1 MGYTRGWRCV
11 VPWEERSVSEQRS
24 ELVALIGS
32 GVSVSEA
39 ARRLGVSRKTAS
51 KWWGR
56 YQLEGMVGLV
66 DRSRARR
73 SVHPAVTA
81 PEMVEL
87 VCGVRD
93 EHTTWGGRKIRRV
106 LLNQGHT
113 GVPATS
119 TITDILRRE
128 GRIQPPVRSQRE
140 YIRFR
145 APVPNELWQMDFK
158 GDFSLT
164 GGGRC
169 YPLTVI
175 DDHSRFL
182 VGLTA
187 CANQQRDTV
196 KTALT
201 TVFRTVGL
209 PVTIICDHGPP
220 WGHDTTQP
228 YTRLGAWLLSLGVD
242 IIHGRPFHPQT
253 RGKGERVHRTMGEDL
268 LDTRHWD
275 TLGTVQDALDDW
287 LGIYNHYR
295 PHQAL
300 DLDTPAD
307 HYQPSPRVF
316 PEVIALPDYPRP
328 RDVRIVQANGNI
340 SWAGSLLKAGK
351 AFGGQPVQVTIH
363 PDETITITYYQTII
377 KTHPGPVTHD
387 PAHL

>member
-1 MGYTRGWRCV
+1 M
-11 VPWEERSVSEQRS
+11 PWEERSVSEQRS
-24 ELVALIGS
+24 ELVGLIES
-32 GVSVSEA
+32 GMSVSEA
-39 ARRLGVSRKTAS
+39 ARVLGVSRKTAS

-56 YQLEGMVGLV
+56 YRSDGAVGLV

-73 SVHPAVTA
+73 SPHPLMTGV
-81 PEMVEL
+81 EMVRL
-87 VCGVRD
+87 VCGLRD
-93 EHTTWGGRKIRRV
+93 RYPSWGGRKIRKI
-106 LLNQGHT
+106 LQKEGHPQ
-113 GVPATS
+113 VPATS

-128 GRIQPPVRSQRE
+128 GRIEPSVRSQRE
-140 YIRFR
+140 YIRFQ
-145 APVPNELWQMDFK
+145 APHPNELWQMDFK
-158 GDFSLT
+158 GDFALT

-187 CANQQRDTV
+187 CGNQRRETV
-196 KTALT
+196 QSALT
-201 TVFRTVGL
+201 GVFRTVGL

-220 WGHDTTQP
+220 WGHDSTQP
-228 YTRLGAWLLSLGVD
+228 YTRLGKWLLSVGVD

-253 RGKGERVHRTMGEDL
+253 RGKGERVHRTMGEDI
-268 LDTRHWD
+268 LDRQAWD
-275 TLGTVQDALDDW
+275 TLDTVQAALEDW
-287 LGIYNHYR
+287 VGIYNHYR

-307 HYQPSPRVF
+307 HYQPSPRAF

-328 RDVRIVQANGNI
+328 RDVRIVQANGTI
-340 SWAGSLLKAGK
+340 SWAGSRLKVGK
-351 AFGGQPVQVTIH
+351 AFIGEPVQVTLH
-363 PDETITITYYQTII
+363 PNETITITYYQTII